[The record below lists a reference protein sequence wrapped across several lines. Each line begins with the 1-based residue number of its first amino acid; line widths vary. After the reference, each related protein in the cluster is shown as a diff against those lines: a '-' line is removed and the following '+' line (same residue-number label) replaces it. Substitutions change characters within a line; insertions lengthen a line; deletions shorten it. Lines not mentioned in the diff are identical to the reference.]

1 MPTDHPACLA
11 LAALTA
17 LTSLPAPAHAAGNGA
32 GDPGSLQA
40 RLLLTADEK
49 ALRHIWET
57 SPTPPRLPVTDR
69 ARLGASAST
78 VIIFKGCTPDPA
90 GHCDV
95 DVEFEVAGPDGKAQ
109 NAGSAKLWSAAP
121 LGHKF
126 MLGAASAT
134 RAFHGEEDLGSYT
147 VRARLSD
154 RVAKR
159 QLELSAPLRVER

>member
-11 LAALTA
+11 LAAITA
-17 LTSLPAPAHAAGNGA
+17 LTSLPVHAAENGA
-32 GDPGSLQA
+32 SSPGGLQA

-78 VIIFKGCTPDPA
+78 VIIFKGCAPDPA

-121 LGHKF
+121 LGQKF

-134 RAFHGEEDLGSYT
+134 LAFHGEEDLGSYT

-154 RVAKR
+154 RVAQR